1 MGITFQEEN
10 SKVVGTDILDSFPM
24 KRYLPL
30 LGVFLLFFLVIS
42 GFAYGQPKGSAQ
54 EFKVPASVNHVHAT
68 SGAAGDVA

>member
-1 MGITFQEEN
+1 
-10 SKVVGTDILDSFPM
+10 M

-54 EFKVPASVNHVHAT
+54 EFKVPASVNQINAT
-68 SGAAGDVA
+68 NNTAGDFS